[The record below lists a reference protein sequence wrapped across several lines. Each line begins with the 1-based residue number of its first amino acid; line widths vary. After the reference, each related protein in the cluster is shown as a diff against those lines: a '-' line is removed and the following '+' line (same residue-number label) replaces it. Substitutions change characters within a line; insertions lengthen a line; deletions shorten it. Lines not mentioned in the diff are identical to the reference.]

1 MMRQF
6 MQDVPKGIMEAAEVN
21 GVRLWE
27 MSWRTVIPLT
37 RAGIMGADGAAVV
50 ILGWYELLFGVWFAA
65 TERKPLS
72 VAFGAQQIPCG
83 LSRTQASAF
92 AAPAIAV
99 PVTVGLATRMQ
110 PVRALTSG
118 AITSSNVPV
127 G

>member
-1 MMRQF
+1 M
-6 MQDVPKGIMEAAEVN
+6 
-21 GVRLWE
+21 
-27 MSWRTVIPLT
+27 
-37 RAGIMGADGAAVV
+37 MGADGAAVV

-65 TERKPLS
+65 TEREPLS
-72 VAFGAQQIPCG
+72 VAFGAQQTPCG

-92 AAPAIAV
+92 ATRAIAI
-99 PVTVGLATRMQ
+99 PVTVGLATLMQ